1 MVRVPGRLAK
11 FSLRLSPQ
19 PFSGGR
25 IARSL
30 VRRETERRAELR
42 CSQAVAYRPVNQVA
56 RGGDGEESGGGVMG
70 GKLLI
75 RSRVRGKLRCSL
87 LLPQVIPTP
96 LTGGD
101 AARQ

>member
-11 FSLRLSPQ
+11 SSLRLSPQ
-19 PFSGGR
+19 PFCGGR

-30 VRRETERRAELR
+30 VRRETERRAEPR
-42 CSQAVAYRPVNQVA
+42 CSQAVAYRPGNQVA

-75 RSRVRGKLRCSL
+75 QIQREREASMFSSAS
-87 LLPQVIPTP
+87 P
-96 LTGGD
+96 GD
-101 AARQ
+101 SHSAHWG